1 MIEPIANTATLPVVT
16 VRPMAEADLDQ
27 ADRLMRLA
35 FGTFLNVPDPM
46 TFMGDADYVFTRW
59 RANPEAAFVA
69 EADGRLLG
77 SNFATNW
84 GSIGFFGPLT
94 VDPAW
99 WDKGVARRLIAS
111 VMDCFERWGLR
122 QAGLFTFATSPKHL
136 ALYQKFGFWPR
147 FLTAVVAKA
156 VEAGSVE
163 VGGAPAPITWMPF
176 AYADDKERRVLLAEC
191 RQLMGRVYP
200 GLDVSCE
207 IMAVA
212 DQGLG
217 ETVLLQDEGVLAGVA
232 VCHYGPRTE
241 AGSGTCYIKFGVVAP
256 GPLAGQNFRRLL
268 AACEQLAVGKGL
280 AKLTGGVNTAR
291 QQAYAAMLELGF
303 RVGMYGVIMHRPN
316 EDGYDR
322 PDVYLID
329 DWR

>member
-1 MIEPIANTATLPVVT
+1 MVA
-16 VRPMAEADLDQ
+16 ADLDQ

-35 FGTFLNVPDPM
+35 FGTFLKMPDPM
-46 TFMGDADYVFTRW
+46 TFMGDADYVKTRW
-59 RANPEAAFVA
+59 RADPEGAFVA
-69 EADGRLLG
+69 EADGRVLG

-84 GSIGFFGPLT
+84 GSVGFFGPLT

-99 WDKGVARRLIAS
+99 WDKGVARRLIQP
-111 VMDCFERWGLR
+111 MIDCFERWGVR
-122 QAGLFTFATSPKHL
+122 QAGLFTFPNSPKHL
-136 ALYQKFGFWPR
+136 GLYQKFGFWPR
-147 FLTAVVAKA
+147 WLTAVMAKA
-156 VEAGSVE
+156 ME
-163 VGGAPAPITWMPF
+163 VGSAPAPVTWMPF
-176 AYADDKERRVLLAEC
+176 ADADDKERMVLLAEC
-191 RQLMGRVYP
+191 RQLTDRVYP

-217 ETVLLQDEGVLAGVA
+217 ETVLLQYEGVLAGVA
-232 VCHYGPRTE
+232 VCHYGPGTE

-268 AACEQLAVGKGL
+268 AACEQLAIGKGL

-291 QQAYAAMLELGF
+291 QAAYAAMLELGF
-303 RVGMYGVIMHRPN
+303 RVGMYGIIMHRPN
-316 EDGYDR
+316 ETGYDT
-322 PDVYLID
+322 PETYLID